1 MNVNELVKRYFG
13 GCTQTPTIEVFD
25 RENIYNTYTDIVSL
39 LNQSPNIELS
49 ILQGLSYCFYEILD
63 NVLTHS
69 EKLCG
74 TAIMHYSADEHKIRI
89 LVADDGIGIKAS
101 LSTNPLYINISE
113 EDALSKCIHDKVTDG
128 KGMGF
133 GLYSTALLIKNAG
146 VTLDI
151 HSGSTW
157 MEYNGQEATVKK
169 VPSWQG
175 TLVYFELYSNR
186 EINPSDVVEN
196 RTDCASQFNEIFNP
210 IDDGLLNLWSCEK
223 TINMRTFKF
232 NQFNEN
238 LGTRQLGAKAREQL
252 LAMMQESDEK
262 ISLDFEGVNVVSNS
276 FADECLAKLLL
287 HYSLDELKK
296 RTTFVSLNDFARLN
310 IAVAFKRRLQQT
322 FP

>member
-13 GCTQTPTIEVFD
+13 VDTQTPTIEVFD
-25 RENIYNTYTDIVSL
+25 RDNIYNTYTDIVCL

-49 ILQGLSYCFYEILD
+49 LLQGLSYCFYEVLD

-74 TAIMHYSADEHKIRI
+74 TAIMLYSPNEHKIRI
-89 LVADDGIGIKAS
+89 LVADDGIGVKAS
-101 LSTNPLYINISE
+101 LAVNPLYTHITE
-113 EDALSKCIHDKVTDG
+113 EDALLKCIKDKVTDG

-133 GLYSTALLIKNAG
+133 GLYSTSLLIKNAG

-151 HSGSTW
+151 HSGSTM
-157 MEYNGQEATVKK
+157 MEYNGKQTLVKK
-169 VPSWQG
+169 VPYWQG

-186 EINPSDVVEN
+186 EINPNDVVEN
-196 RTDCASQFNEIFNP
+196 RTDCVSQFNDTFNP
-210 IDDGLLNLWSCEK
+210 VDDLQNLWVIQGGVE
-223 TINMRTFKF
+223 MRTFKF

-238 LGTRQLGAKAREQL
+238 LGTRQLGAQVREQL
-252 LAMMQESDEK
+252 LRMMQESDE
-262 ISLDFEGVNVVSNS
+262 IIALDFEGVNVVSNS

-287 HYSLDELKK
+287 YYSLDELKK

-310 IAVAFKRRLQQT
+310 IAVAFKRRLQIMS
-322 FP
+322 